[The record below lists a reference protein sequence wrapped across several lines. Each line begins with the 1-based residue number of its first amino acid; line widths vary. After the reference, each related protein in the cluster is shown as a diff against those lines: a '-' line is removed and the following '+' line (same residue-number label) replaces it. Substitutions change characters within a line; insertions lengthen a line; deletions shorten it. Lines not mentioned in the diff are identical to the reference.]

1 MWSSISVISGEDIAV
16 PAQFA
21 HVTGWLAFRSWL
33 PNTSWRWLVRCGCT
47 IIVLSLTACQGDAPV
62 AAQQQRP
69 REEASNTQETGP
81 PKQVKGALVRETPLD
96 RTNAALGSLVA
107 FDHATISVKVP
118 GRLRTITVDL
128 GSLVQRGQLI
138 AQTEPQDYQLR
149 VQQAE
154 AAVAQARVR
163 LGLPATGTN
172 DNIDQ
177 EQTSLVRQAGVLAEE
192 ARANRDRLAALL
204 EQGITPR
211 AQVDTAEASYKVAL
225 SRLEDAREEIHN
237 RRAVLVQRRSEL
249 EIARQQLSDVSV
261 HAPFDGAIQE
271 KRASVGEYLAAGSP
285 LATIVRMDP
294 LRLRAE
300 VPEREVPN
308 IRVGQTV
315 RVTTEG
321 DPNVYTGRIARLSP
335 TITPQNRMLMVEA
348 EVKNTN
354 GALRPG
360 SFARAEIVT
369 DDRNMS
375 LMVPTRTITTCA
387 GVDKVLVVKDGKVVE
402 KHITTGR
409 RTTEWT
415 EVVGGLAAGE
425 AVVMEPGNLQSGQ
438 AVAVVE

>member
-1 MWSSISVISGEDIAV
+1 V

-21 HVTGWLAFRSWL
+21 HVTGGLALWSWL
-33 PNTSWRWLVRCGCT
+33 PGTSWRWLVGCGCT
-47 IIVLSLTACQGDAPV
+47 LMVLSLTACHSDAPV
-62 AAQQQRP
+62 SAQQNRP
-69 REEASNTQETGP
+69 REEASSPTSP
-81 PKQVKGALVRETPLD
+81 PKQVKVVRVLDTPLE
-96 RTNAALGSLVA
+96 RTTVALGSLVA
-107 FDHATISVKVP
+107 FDQATISVKVP

-138 AQTEPQDYQLR
+138 AQIEPQDYQLR

-163 LGLPATGTN
+163 LGLPPTGTN

-177 EQTSLVRQAGVLAEE
+177 EQTSLVRQARVLAEE

-204 EQGITPR
+204 EEGITPR
-211 AQVDTAEASYKVAL
+211 AQLDTAEASYKVAL

-237 RRAVLVQRRSEL
+237 RRAVLAQRRSEL
-249 EIARQQLSDVSV
+249 EIARQQLADVSV
-261 HAPFDGAIQE
+261 YAPFDGAIQE
-271 KRASVGEYLAAGSP
+271 KRASVGEYLAAGAP
-285 LATIVRMDP
+285 VATIVRMDP

-308 IRVGQTV
+308 IRIGQTV

-321 DPNVYTGRIARLSP
+321 DPHVYTGRIARLSP
-335 TITPQNRMLMVEA
+335 AISPQNRMLMVEA
-348 EVKNTN
+348 EVKNSN

-369 DDRNMS
+369 DDRGMA
-375 LMVPTRTITTCA
+375 LTVPTSSIINFA
-387 GVDKVLVVKDGKVVE
+387 GVEKIIVVKDGKAVE
-402 KHITTGR
+402 KPITTRR

-415 EVVGGLAAGE
+415 EVVSGVTAGE
-425 AVVMEPGNLQSGQ
+425 AVVLEPGNLQSGQ
-438 AVAVVE
+438 AVTVAE

>member
-1 MWSSISVISGEDIAV
+1 M

-21 HVTGWLAFRSWL
+21 QVTGRLALRSWL
-33 PNTSWRWLVRCGCT
+33 PLTSWRCSVGSGC
-47 IIVLSLTACQGDAPV
+47 IVIALLWMIVPGHPPAF
-62 AAQQQRP
+62 AQQNRP
-69 REEASNTQETGP
+69 REEASTTKDAGAA
-81 PKQVKGALVRETPLD
+81 KQVKVARVAEKPLE
-96 RTNAALGSLVA
+96 RTTAALGSLVA
-107 FDHATISVKVP
+107 FDQATISVKVP
-118 GRLRTITVDL
+118 GRLRTIAVDL

-138 AQTEPQDYQLR
+138 AQIEPQDYQLR
-149 VQQAE
+149 VQQSE

-172 DNIDQ
+172 DHID
-177 EQTSLVRQAGVLAEE
+177 EDQTSAVRQARVLAEE
-192 ARANRDRLAALL
+192 ARANRDRLATLL

-249 EIARQQLSDVSV
+249 EIARQQLTDVSV
-261 HAPFDGAIQE
+261 YAPFDGAIQE
-271 KRASVGEYLAAGSP
+271 KRASVGEYLAAGAP
-285 LATIVRMDP
+285 VATIVRMDP
-294 LRLRAE
+294 LRLRAD
-300 VPEREVPN
+300 VPEREVPS

-321 DPNVYTGRIARLSP
+321 DPHVYTGRIARLSP
-335 TITPQNRMLMVEA
+335 SITPQNRMLLVEA

-369 DDRNMS
+369 DERGMS
-375 LMVPTRTITTCA
+375 LTVPTRSIINFA
-387 GVDKVLVVKDGKVVE
+387 GIEKIIVVKDGKAVE
-402 KHITTGR
+402 KSITTRR

-415 EVVGGLAAGE
+415 EVVSGVTVGE
-425 AVVMEPGNLQSGQ
+425 AVILEPGNLQSGQ
-438 AVAVVE
+438 AVTVVE

>member
-1 MWSSISVISGEDIAV
+1 MY
-16 PAQFA
+16 AQSA
-21 HVTGWLAFRSWL
+21 QVTGDLASRSWL
-33 PNTSWRWLVRCGCT
+33 LTTSWRCLVWGGCAL
-47 IIVLSLTACQGDAPV
+47 IAMICTACQGDPPV
-62 AAQQQRP
+62 SAQQNRP
-69 REEASNTQETGP
+69 REEANAPKEPSA
-81 PKQVKGALVRETPLD
+81 PKQVKVTRVAEAPLE
-96 RTNAALGSLVA
+96 RTTVALGSLAA
-107 FDHATISVKVP
+107 FDQATVSVKVP
-118 GRLRTITVDL
+118 GRLRSITIDL
-128 GSLVQRGQLI
+128 GSIVQRGQLI

-149 VQQAE
+149 VQQAD

-163 LGLPATGTN
+163 LGLPTTGTN

-177 EQTSLVRQAGVLAEE
+177 EQTSTVRQARVLAEE
-192 ARANRDRLAALL
+192 AGANRDRLKSLL

-237 RRAVLVQRRSEL
+237 RRAVLAQRRSDL
-249 EIARQQLSDVSV
+249 EIARQQLTDVSV
-261 HAPFDGAIQE
+261 YAPFDGAIQE
-271 KRASVGEYLAAGSP
+271 KRASVGEYLAAGAP
-285 LATIVRMDP
+285 VATIVRMDP

-348 EVKNTN
+348 EVKNAN

-369 DDRNMS
+369 DDRGMS
-375 LMVPTRTITTCA
+375 LTIPTRAIINFA
-387 GVDKVLVVKDGKVVE
+387 GIEKIIVVKDGKAVE
-402 KHITTGR
+402 KSITTR
-409 RTTEWT
+409 RHTTEWT
-415 EVVGGLAAGE
+415 EVVSGVTVGE
-425 AVVMEPGNLQSGQ
+425 AVVLEPGNLQSGQ
-438 AVAVVE
+438 AVTVME

>member
-1 MWSSISVISGEDIAV
+1 MRVISGEDAPV

-21 HVTGWLAFRSWL
+21 HVTGWLVFRSWL
-33 PNTSWRWLVRCGCT
+33 SRTYWRWFVGCGCT
-47 IIVLSLTACQGDAPV
+47 IIALSLTACHSDPPAS
-62 AAQQQRP
+62 AQQNRP
-69 REEASNTQETGP
+69 EASASKETSP
-81 PKQVKGALVRETPLD
+81 PKQVKVVRVIDTPLE
-96 RTNAALGSLVA
+96 RTTAALGSLVA
-107 FDHATISVKVP
+107 FDQATISVKVP
-118 GRLRTITVDL
+118 GRLRSITVD
-128 GSLVQRGQLI
+128 
-138 AQTEPQDYQLR
+138 YHLR

-163 LGLPATGTN
+163 LGLPATGAN

-177 EQTSLVRQAGVLAEE
+177 EHTSLVRQARVLADE
-192 ARANRDRLAALL
+192 ALANRDRLAALL

-237 RRAVLVQRRSEL
+237 RRAVLVQRRSEF
-249 EIARQQLSDVSV
+249 EIARQQLADVSV
-261 HAPFDGAIQE
+261 YAPFEGAIQE
-271 KRASVGEYLAAGSP
+271 KRASVGEYLAAGAP

-335 TITPQNRMLMVEA
+335 SITPQNRMLMVEA

-369 DDRNMS
+369 DDRGMS
-375 LMVPTRTITTCA
+375 LTVPTRAIINFA
-387 GVDKVLVVKDGKVVE
+387 GIEKIIVVKDGKAVE
-402 KHITTGR
+402 KSITTRR

-415 EVVGGLAAGE
+415 EVVSGVTVGE
-425 AVVMEPGNLQSGQ
+425 AVVLEPGNLQSGQ
-438 AVAVVE
+438 AVTVAE